1 MEDAADAV
9 EAAIGSGAE
18 AQKAVNDIVGSQD
31 WYIELSPKL
40 KQQFNE
46 ILQDEFGATPKAQPK
61 AKAPAAKPATKGG
74 TDIQNIVD
82 NYYKL
87 KDGDRSARA
96 AINEILDADPKL
108 KYIYNNIS
116 KINKQ
121 LQDAGVITE
130 KTDGC
135 P

>member
-1 MEDAADAV
+1 MDPQQAV
-9 EAAIGSGAE
+9 DENVS
-18 AQKAVNDIVGSQD
+18 SQD
-31 WYIELSPKL
+31 WYGDLNAAQKEQL
-40 KQQFNE
+40 NE
-46 ILQDEFGATPKAQPK
+46 ILQDEFGATASEPKATTPIGEQI
-61 AKAPAAKPATKGG
+61 AS
-74 TDIQNIVD
+74 IVD

-96 AINEILDADPKL
+96 AINEILGSDPKL
-108 KYIYNNIS
+108 KYIYDNIS

-121 LQDAGVITE
+121 LQDAGVITD